1 MGGFKSH
8 QTLILDRMLNDVFQ
22 VFASFDNTT
31 LSPLFV
37 TLSNQIFM
45 AEQKRKRIDCQFG

>member
-37 TLSNQIFM
+37 TLSNQTFM